1 MARRDSKG
9 SGPREPSTPGAQ
21 RPRTKLHLPLA
32 TTAMVASAEME
43 RAPVPCLACGL
54 CCTYIA
60 VAIDGPDSVKSATE
74 ILWHLYHDHVSIYR
88 DSDDEW
94 MVQFETRCRHLQ
106 SDNKCAI
113 YETRPHICRTY
124 SEVTCEVN
132 ADDEGMSFYSPES
145 FLSYLAQR
153 SRRIYALV
161 QKSYLPAPQHLAPRV
176 LKNMRQAPSFE
187 HRYKSLRSLN
197 TTDPS

>member
-1 MARRDSKG
+1 MDEAASRARAKR
-9 SGPREPSTPGAQ
+9 
-21 RPRTKLHLPLA
+21 HLPLA
-32 TTAMVASAEME
+32 SAAAIASAETE
-43 RAPVPCLACGL
+43 RAPVPCLTCGL

-145 FLSYLAQR
+145 FLHYLAQR

-161 QKSYLPAPQHLAPRV
+161 QKRYLPAPQHLAART
-176 LKNMRQAPSFE
+176 LKGVRQPPSFE
-187 HRYKSLRSLN
+187 KRFLALRN
-197 TTDPS
+197 GVP